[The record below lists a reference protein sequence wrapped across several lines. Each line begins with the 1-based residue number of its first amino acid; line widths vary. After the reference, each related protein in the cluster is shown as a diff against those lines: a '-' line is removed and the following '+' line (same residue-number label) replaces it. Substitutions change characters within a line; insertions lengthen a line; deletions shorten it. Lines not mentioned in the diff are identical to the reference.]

1 MGWICYLDDPS
12 MYRDE
17 EFDWECDFFHFPT
30 GSTLDYSWLIL
41 STKLCS
47 RFSPLKF
54 SLFSPNLAFLWM
66 LLRLFDA
73 FMLWCWLFEW
83 IEIFELLFFHWL
95 EVFANE
101 DMFLWL
107 YSSASNIMGCWIGK
121 LFVRSDELLFEY
133 LLTDLAIF
141 FLLTGLGEYATNW
154 FCGRGE

>member
-1 MGWICYLDDPS
+1 

-17 EFDWECDFFHFPT
+17 EFDWERDFFHFPIF
-30 GSTLDYSWLIL
+30 STFDYSWLIL

-66 LLRLFDA
+66 LSRLFDA
-73 FMLWCWLFEW
+73 FTLWCWLFEW
-83 IEIFELLFFHWL
+83 IEILELLFFHWF

-101 DMFLWL
+101 DVSLWF
-107 YSSASNIMGCWIGK
+107 YSSVSNIMGCWTGK
-121 LFVRSDELLFEY
+121 LFVCSELLFEY
-133 LLTDLAIF
+133 LLTDRAIC

-154 FCGRGE
+154 FWGRGEYENIWL